1 MKGVMAMKEIKIKF
15 DYLHGP
21 IWKDKID
28 ILTGVWSTG
37 IDCID
42 NDDMLQKLNDKGEEL
57 YSSLYSFDENE
68 EACSFDQNAYA
79 TVRGEL
85 IDIVKKIIARLE
97 EINDGTFMVIDETSS
112 LDIFKAS

>member
-1 MKGVMAMKEIKIKF
+1 M
-15 DYLHGP
+15 HGP

-42 NDDMLQKLNDKGEEL
+42 NDDTLQKLNDKGEEL
-57 YSSLYSFDENE
+57 YSSLYSFDENG
-68 EACSFDQNAYA
+68 EACSFDQNTYVAI
-79 TVRGEL
+79 RDEL

-97 EINDGTFMVIDETSS
+97 EINDGTFIVIDETSKSLS
-112 LDIFKAS
+112 LDIFKDSLL